1 MSSMMMR
8 RAFCLFVHRRNL
20 CVTPN
25 RLNAGHFQ
33 SNYSL
38 NKLYPHSEQD
48 FTIST
53 SKAHE
58 TTDQNS
64 GLKFRGQIPV
74 DKLMVKY
81 SRSGGAGGQNVNKVE
96 TKVDVRFHVA
106 TAEWLPQNVRDKL
119 QVQQKNKI
127 NSRGEMVLVSERTR
141 SQIRNFSDCLQKIR
155 DMVAEAER
163 KPKEPS
169 EKDKAVRR
177 LRVES
182 ANRERLRVKNA
193 HSATKHERQVSFD
206 D

>member
-1 MSSMMMR
+1 MIR
-8 RAFCLFVHRRNL
+8 RASCILWRQRNFC
-20 CVTPN
+20 TTQN
-25 RLNAGHFQ
+25 RLNVGQFQ

-48 FTIST
+48 ITISCRK
-53 SKAHE
+53 SHE
-58 TTDQNS
+58 TADQNIES
-64 GLKFRGQIPV
+64 KFSGQIPV
-74 DKLMVKY
+74 DKLLVKY
-81 SRSGGAGGQNVNKVE
+81 SRSGGAGGQNVQKVE
-96 TKVDVRFHVA
+96 TKVDVRFLVA
-106 TAEWLPQNVRDKL
+106 TAEWLPQNVREKL
-119 QVQQKNKI
+119 QIQQKNKI
-127 NSRGEMVLVSERTR
+127 NSRGEMVIVSERTR

-177 LRVES
+177 IRVES
-182 ANRERLRVKNA
+182 ANRERLRGKKA